1 MRQGLSTPPTYFW
14 ATTKGFRFENSR
26 RHELMSCKIQLS
38 ACFYTSMNTLHIQ
51 FLTMTSLTTPSS
63 LAFSS
68 ASTTSLRTP
77 PAKPALK
84 RIFKLGDKTPI
95 SSPGTHWT
103 NDKCLIV
110 FPNYVTEG
118 LTSAE
123 CTLAVQPQVEFF
135 LKRAH
140 AERAC
145 KTPPLQSLTERTAA
159 DLLLISISTL
169 HSWVRKGLLY
179 RWVKC
184 GQWAFSNAEVQ
195 ALMLSKHRAM

>member
-1 MRQGLSTPPTYFW
+1 MFP
-14 ATTKGFRFENSR
+14 
-26 RHELMSCKIQLS
+26 
-38 ACFYTSMNTLHIQ
+38 
-51 FLTMTSLTTPSS
+51 LTTPSNPT
-63 LAFSS
+63 FSP

-77 PAKPALK
+77 PTKPALK

-95 SSPGTHWT
+95 ASPGTHWT

-110 FPNYVTEG
+110 FPNYVTGG

-123 CTLAVQPQVEFF
+123 CTIAVQPQVEFF

-159 DLLLISISTL
+159 ELLLISISTL
-169 HSWVRKGLLY
+169 HSWARKGLLY
-179 RWVKC
+179 RWVKR
-184 GQWAFSNAEVQ
+184 GQWVFSNAEVQ
-195 ALMLSKHRAM
+195 SLLLAKHRAM

>member
-1 MRQGLSTPPTYFW
+1 M
-14 ATTKGFRFENSR
+14 TT
-26 RHELMSCKIQLS
+26 LYIQ
-38 ACFYTSMNTLHIQ
+38 
-51 FLTMTSLTTPSS
+51 SLIM
-63 LAFSS
+63 
-68 ASTTSLRTP
+68 ASTQTSSSISHSSFSISPDLFSPTP

-110 FPNYVTEG
+110 FPNYITGG

-123 CTLAVQPQVEFF
+123 CTIAVQPQVEFF

-145 KTPPLQSLTERTAA
+145 KTAPLQSLTEGTAA
-159 DLLLISISTL
+159 ALLLVSINTL

-179 RWVKC
+179 RWIKR
-184 GQWAFSNAEVQ
+184 GEWAFSNAEVQ
-195 ALMLSKHRAM
+195 AMLLAKHRAM